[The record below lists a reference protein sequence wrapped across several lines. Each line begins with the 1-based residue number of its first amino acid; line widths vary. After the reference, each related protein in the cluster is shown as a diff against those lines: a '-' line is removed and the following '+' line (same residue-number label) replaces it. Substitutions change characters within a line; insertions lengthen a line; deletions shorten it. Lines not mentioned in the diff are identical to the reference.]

1 MLSSNTYIMGDETMR
16 WVRFSVFLVLFLS
29 VIACCGYS
37 AIKDCKKQEQLLEEE
52 VFDDTIV

>member
-1 MLSSNTYIMGDETMR
+1 MGDETMR